1 VGLCVLVPGPEV
13 LGPRKRKFTTSAKP
27 ARFNLR
33 SDHMPS
39 LEEIRAEKVQI
50 RLEKIALD
58 AQILKALKASELLS
72 EQLLQ
77 LRIEQSMKIT
87 TAPGVTS
94 MDAYLGISGDGDGDG
109 DGDFAPLKPSEHSAT
124 QAIGRWFTGTVK
136 KLRQQLHIT

>member
-1 VGLCVLVPGPEV
+1 
-13 LGPRKRKFTTSAKP
+13 
-27 ARFNLR
+27 
-33 SDHMPS
+33 MPS

-58 AQILKALKASELLS
+58 AQILKALKASDLLS

-87 TAPGVTS
+87 TSPGVTS
-94 MDAYLGISGDGDGDG
+94 MDAYLGIRGVGGDGYLV
-109 DGDFAPLKPSEHSAT
+109 PLKPSELSAT
-124 QAIGRWFTGTVK
+124 QAIARWFTGTVK